1 MADRLVDLILKNIDK
16 DKLLQVQY
24 ERLLVEYTRSLFNVT
39 DSVFDDGYRSLL
51 RYADLLSISELEIH
65 NNLAQQI
72 IILLGQLFPNEE
84 EVAIFKESVYQNVSN
99 FASLEFVKAK
109 NDIIYSQ
116 TRHGAMRPLWRA
128 RCYRAS
134 QDRTHAEEHRRPGNR
149 AR

>member
-84 EVAIFKESVYQNVSN
+84 EVAIFKESVYQNVFTFGKKKSSKTYRCVLLRSRKS
-99 FASLEFVKAK
+99 SLR
-109 NDIIYSQ
+109 S
-116 TRHGAMRPLWRA
+116 
-128 RCYRAS
+128 
-134 QDRTHAEEHRRPGNR
+134 
-149 AR
+149 